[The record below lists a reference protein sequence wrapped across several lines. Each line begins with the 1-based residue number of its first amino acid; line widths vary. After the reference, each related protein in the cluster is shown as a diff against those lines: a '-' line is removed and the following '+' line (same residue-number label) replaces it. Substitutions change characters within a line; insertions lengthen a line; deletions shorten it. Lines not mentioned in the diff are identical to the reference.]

1 MNLFWQFICMIA
13 FGAACWAAGDILLKS
28 FLGKKAVLPALAR
41 HTLAFATGNVAISY
55 LLTALGFIGG
65 FVPTVLW
72 TVFFTGIGATILRIA
87 GEFRRSS
94 NSRSVNQT
102 IREETEKGIAK
113 ERRKEEAAYI
123 FLMMILGLF
132 FLPAILQAAA
142 PPYVRDSLVYHL
154 LCPKEYLKVGHLVHI
169 EGNLFSAFPKGHEMF
184 MTLLLAIGGDRAAQ
198 GFSILQQ
205 VAAIGGLYSLT
216 RLMAGPWPSAVC
228 TLGYA
233 TVPPVMY
240 FTGCGYVEPALLMAL
255 GNSLLALTFLF
266 QSHMDKSI
274 NGGMRLG
281 AITFIGFLAG
291 WMTALKYSGLIYL
304 GLIGLII
311 LWGQRKA
318 SIRKFMSIG
327 SVFTLGA
334 LPGLFWMVWNW
345 ITLGNPVYPMAWFLL
360 GGKGWDE
367 ARALAMSLYFGIY
380 GMGRNL
386 LDYLLLL
393 WRLAFIGRFDT
404 IRFDGAIGPF
414 LLLFLALAAAS
425 GYLLIRRRLAGIM
438 TKRIGFMFIVS
449 TAFFVFGTQQTRF
462 WLPSQML
469 ACAFAAPAVELLVN
483 WARNRRLIKKALF
496 LILVGSLAWNM
507 WFLGKQFLAV
517 GYYRPVLG
525 MEQEKDFLIRK
536 VPGYPVL
543 EFINQDLPK
552 SSRLMCVWTG
562 AYGYYIDRQYYSDTL
577 IEDITIKK
585 LINVSANGK
594 ELSQRL
600 VQAGYTHIFMRV
612 SLLAKNTTSKQKEV
626 FRGFL
631 EFGAIELFRYQDF
644 LVLKIHGV

>member
-13 FGAACWAAGDILLKS
+13 FGAACWAAGDILLKN
-28 FLGKKAVLPALAR
+28 FLGKRIVLPALAR
-41 HTLAFATGNVAISY
+41 HTLAFTTGNVAFSY
-55 LLTALGFIGG
+55 VITALGFTGYFI
-65 FVPTVLW
+65 PSVLW
-72 TVFFTGIGATILRIA
+72 TVFIAGSGLAIWRIA
-87 GEFRRSS
+87 MRFMRPLQGPSL
-94 NSRSVNQT
+94 NHAIQ
-102 IREETEKGIAK
+102 EEGGGKGI
-113 ERRKEEAAYI
+113 
-123 FLMMILGLF
+123 LF
-132 FLPAILQAAA
+132 FLVGTVALFLLPAILQAAA

-184 MTLLLAIGGDRAAQ
+184 MTLLLAISGDRAAQ

-216 RLMAGPWPSAVC
+216 RLMAGPWPSVVC

-255 GNSLLALTFLF
+255 GNCLLALTFLF

-334 LPGLFWMVWNW
+334 LPGLSWMVWNW

-360 GGKGWDE
+360 GGKGWEE
-367 ARALAMSLYFGIY
+367 AQALAMSLYFDAY

-386 LDYLLLL
+386 SDYLLLS
-393 WRLAFIGRFDT
+393 WRLAFSGRFDS

-462 WLPSQML
+462 WVPSQML

-483 WARNRRLIKKALF
+483 WARNRRLIKKVLF

-507 WFLGKQFLAV
+507 WFLGKQFITV
-517 GYYRPVLG
+517 GYYKPVLG

-612 SLLAKNTTSKQKEV
+612 SLLVKNMRPEQQAIFV
-626 FRGFL
+626 DFL
-631 EFGAIELFRYQDF
+631 RKGAVELFSYQDYSIF
-644 LVLKIHGV
+644 EIHGE

>member
-1 MNLFWQFICMIA
+1 MNLFWQSFCLMT
-13 FGAACWAAGDILLKS
+13 FGAACWAVGDFICKLFFNEGVL
-28 FLGKKAVLPALAR
+28 LPAVAR
-41 HTLAFATGNVAISY
+41 HTLAFTAGNVAFSY
-55 LLTALGFIGG
+55 VITALGFMGYFI
-65 FVPTVLW
+65 PSVLW
-72 TVFFTGIGATILRIA
+72 TVFIAGFGLAIWRIA
-87 GEFRRSS
+87 MRFMRPLQGPSL
-94 NSRSVNQT
+94 NHAIQ
-102 IREETEKGIAK
+102 EEGGEKGI
-113 ERRKEEAAYI
+113 
-123 FLMMILGLF
+123 LF
-132 FLPAILQAAA
+132 FLVVTVALFLLPAILQAAA

-255 GNSLLALTFLF
+255 GNCLLALTFLF

-274 NGGMRLG
+274 NGRMRLG

-334 LPGLFWMVWNW
+334 LPGLSWMVWNW
-345 ITLGNPVYPMAWFLL
+345 ITLGNPVYPMAWFLF
-360 GGKGWDE
+360 GGKGWEE
-367 ARALAMSLYFGIY
+367 AQALAMSLYFDAY

-386 LDYLLLL
+386 SDYLLLS
-393 WRLAFIGRFDT
+393 WRLAFSGRFDS

-414 LLLFLALAAAS
+414 LLLFLVLAAAS

-483 WARNRRLIKKALF
+483 WARNRRLIKKVLF
-496 LILVGSLAWNM
+496 LILVGSLVWNM

-517 GYYRPVLG
+517 GYYKPVLG
-525 MEQEKDFLIRK
+525 MESERDFLRRK
-536 VPGYPVL
+536 VPGYPAL
-543 EFINQDLPK
+543 EFINKDLPK

-562 AYGYYIDRQYYSDTL
+562 ACGYYIDRQYYSDTL